1 MVTTQQTKITCRR
14 DIDDVLMDIES
25 FADWHAERARLDC
38 EAPIS
43 AVFTA
48 EEEAAELRSAAA
60 TLDQLVMLPID
71 LYEEVWGV
79 LDFIDNLSTEDQAL
93 ADLPAILDRLSRYN
107 IR

>member
-48 EEEAAELRSAAA
+48 EE
-60 TLDQLVMLPID
+60 
-71 LYEEVWGV
+71 
-79 LDFIDNLSTEDQAL
+79 
-93 ADLPAILDRLSRYN
+93 
-107 IR
+107 